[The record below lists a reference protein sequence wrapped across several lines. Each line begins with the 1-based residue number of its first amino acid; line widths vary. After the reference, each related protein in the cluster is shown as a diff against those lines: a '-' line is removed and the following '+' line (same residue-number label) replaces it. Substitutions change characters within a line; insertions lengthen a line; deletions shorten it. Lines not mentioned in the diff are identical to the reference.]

1 MQEEIQNNRPDWKNR
16 LDDLEAT
23 PGDAAWSKLY
33 SKLEN
38 KPRSNKAVWW
48 YVAAACV
55 AFIFVLLFVFKNDQP
70 APNDLVRD
78 TPKTDLKITL
88 ILPPSIVKE
97 KALAKKKVHLT
108 VKKEQNI
115 PIQIT
120 EPVIVPQENGPLTA
134 IEVPVAAPKKKLR
147 VVHINELE
155 PAAVTEVPD
164 LAQNEKPKS
173 KRGKNKNLI
182 HSYVSNSTSDKLLK
196 INLSPSN

>member
-1 MQEEIQNNRPDWKNR
+1 
-16 LDDLEAT
+16 
-23 PGDAAWSKLY
+23 
-33 SKLEN
+33 
-38 KPRSNKAVWW
+38 
-48 YVAAACV
+48 
-55 AFIFVLLFVFKNDQP
+55 
-70 APNDLVRD
+70 
-78 TPKTDLKITL
+78 L

-155 PAAVTEVPD
+155 PAAVSEVPD

>member
-1 MQEEIQNNRPDWKNR
+1 MQKEIQNNRPDWKNR

-38 KPRSNKAVWW
+38 KPRSKKAVWW

-55 AFIFVLLFVFKNDQP
+55 AFIFILLFVFKNDQP
-70 APNDLVRD
+70 APDDLVRER
-78 TPKTDLKITL
+78 PKADLKITL

-97 KALAKKKVHLT
+97 KTLAKKKVHLT

-155 PAAVTEVPD
+155 PAAVSEVPD